1 MGYDTL
7 VNGTYLNN
15 GLKAIADGIRQGS
28 GVSGELTFPDGMA
41 EAAANKS
48 SGMPEIFEQLVGLS
62 SGFYGVTSLPN
73 TLSLDLNF
81 IKSGKCA
88 LHQTFRGCTSLK
100 EVTLIIPDGAKLT
113 LGLCFY
119 GCSNLQTVT
128 LQGSFVHATK
138 EIYGGASEALGA
150 FANCYKLE
158 TVNSSTPFG
167 VRYIS
172 NQTNYYN
179 PFYNCTALKEVRFE
193 RQVADTDW
201 VFNWSPVLS
210 DATLIS
216 VANALFLGSYT
227 LTLHATAAARCTEI
241 KGREDYDGDGEH
253 FTADENGDITLETYI
268 TSNKGWSL
276 ANA

>member
-1 MGYDTL
+1 MGFDTL

-41 EAAANKS
+41 DAAAQKS

-62 SGFYGVTSLPN
+62 SGFYGVTSLPG
-73 TLSLDLNF
+73 TLALDLSF
-81 IKSGKCA
+81 IKSGKCV
-88 LHQTFRGCTSLK
+88 LHQTFRDCRNLK
-100 EVTLIIPDGAKLT
+100 EVTLTIPDGAELS

-119 GCSNLQTVT
+119 SCSNLQTVT

-138 EIYGGASEALGA
+138 ETYGGASEALGA
-150 FANCYKLE
+150 FAWCSKLE
-158 TVNSSTPFG
+158 EISSSKPLG
-167 VRYIS
+167 NRYIS
-172 NQTNYYN
+172 NQTHYYN

-193 RQVADTDW
+193 RQVATTDW

-216 VANALFLGSYT
+216 VANALTIGSYT
-227 LTLHATAAARCTEI
+227 LTLHATAYARCAQI
-241 KGREDYDGDGEH
+241 KGREDYDGDGEY

-268 TSNKGWSL
+268 TTNKGWSL

>member
-62 SGFYGVTSLPN
+62 SGFAGVTSLPD
-73 TLSLDLNF
+73 TFTLDLSF
-81 IKSGKCA
+81 IKSGKCN

-100 EVTLIIPDGAKLT
+100 DVTLIIPDSSELA
-113 LGLCFY
+113 LGMCFY
-119 GCSNLQTVT
+119 SCFNLKTVT
-128 LQGSFVHATK
+128 LQGSFVHAQR
-138 EIYGGASEALGA
+138 EIIPGAAVALGD
-150 FANCYKLE
+150 FAYCKKLE

-167 VRYIS
+167 VKYIT
-172 NQTNYYN
+172 NQASYYN
-179 PFYNCTALKEVRFE
+179 PFCECVALKEVRFE

-201 VFNWSPVLS
+201 VFKWSPVLS

-216 VANALFLGSYT
+216 VADALSLGSYT
-227 LTLHATAAARCTEI
+227 LTLHATAAARCAEI
-241 KGREDYDGDGEH
+241 KGREEH
-253 FTADENGDITLETYI
+253 DDFIAAEDGDITLEDYI
-268 TSNKGWSL
+268 INAKGWSIVSG
-276 ANA
+276 